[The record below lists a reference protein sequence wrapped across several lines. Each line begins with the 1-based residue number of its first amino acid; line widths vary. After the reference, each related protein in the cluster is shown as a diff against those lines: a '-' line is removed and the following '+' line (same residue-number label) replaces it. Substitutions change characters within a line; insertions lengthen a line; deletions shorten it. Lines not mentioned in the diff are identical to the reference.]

1 MSMMILTPGINN
13 YVRLGSICLREG
25 ATLSSSNPVSYL
37 SSQPHTEEILLTRN
51 STLEKL
57 NARLNGDHESAQLLW
72 YSRNCSEHLI
82 L

>member
-1 MSMMILTPGINN
+1 MSDSDQSVSGKEQRSLLLT
-13 YVRLGSICLREG
+13 
-25 ATLSSSNPVSYL
+25 PVSYL